1 MSYQERANRILKSA
15 IKSAI
20 YIDEKARTFY
30 QDNTPEKP
38 IEEEISVKLYEN
50 FKKLGISLVVH
61 RYMPGDED
69 KQDTLDFFT
78 EKRDLVILDWKLKN
92 QTGEEE
98 ALKILSEV
106 IKANHLHF
114 CAIYTSEDH
123 LDIVL
128 KNILSY
134 FSCVTQD
141 YYDELRELVEI
152 EEFSS
157 EIIDAFDRICI
168 NRFNRGAVKAEIK
181 NIFSSDKSCRQKLER
196 ITGTKDMTCAIK
208 LAAVSLWDTYKS
220 SIPQCEPSFINPDKK
235 IIVINNTII
244 SILKKDDTSAENLL
258 STYLDHIINDVD
270 SFNQLLGLELH
281 NNLAQTSAIVNH
293 EFVSFNKNALLYHRA
308 KLQEE
313 GLAHF
318 FKAFMNDVLQEK
330 IALSLHNC
338 EYQLLDDAFLD
349 REFEK
354 NREVPNIEEIIRINT
369 FYNSYKLDKIGA
381 IINFGDVFN
390 IEGEESRY
398 LICIT
403 PLCDCLRPKKSKSNF
418 YFAEGTVMKDKRKAL
433 ALGDSAFLSFLP
445 GNIIVRWGDLSL
457 DDENAPYQPLYI
469 KPYQYKIFEKQNTID
484 ENEKIEVHYIN
495 KQGEIKSKTLIYK
508 TTIRSNYA
516 QRIANHVFTYPMRVG
531 IDFVK
536 YASEKERQSN

>member
-20 YIDEKARTFY
+20 YIDEKARPFY
-30 QDNTPEKP
+30 QDNSPEKP

-50 FKKLGISLVVH
+50 FKELGISLVVH
-61 RYMPGDED
+61 KYMPEDED
-69 KQDTLDFFT
+69 KQDILDFFT
-78 EKRDLVILDWKLKN
+78 EKRDLIILDWKLKN

-114 CAIYTSEDH
+114 CAIYTSENQ

-134 FSCVTQD
+134 FSCVTQE

-157 EIIDAFDRICI
+157 EIIDAFDKICI
-168 NRFNRGAVKAEIK
+168 NRFNKDAVRAEIK
-181 NIFSSDKSCRQKLER
+181 NILSSDKSCRQKLER

-208 LAAVSLWDTYKS
+208 LASVSLWDTYKS
-220 SIPQCEPSFINPDKK
+220 IIPQPEPSFINPQKK

-244 SILKKDDTSAENLL
+244 SILKKEDTSAENLL
-258 STYLDHIINDVD
+258 ATYLDHIVNDVD

-281 NNLAQTSAIVNH
+281 NNLAKTSAIVNH
-293 EFVSFNKNALLYHRA
+293 EFVSFHKNALLYHRA

-338 EYQLLDDAFLD
+338 DYQLLDDAFLD
-349 REFEK
+349 REYE
-354 NREVPNIEEIIRINT
+354 NNIEIPNIEEIIRINT
-369 FYNSYKLDKIGA
+369 FYNSYKLDKIGK

-403 PLCDCLRPKKSKSNF
+403 PLCDCLRPNKSKSNF
-418 YFAEGTVMKDKRKAL
+418 YFAEGTVMRDKKKAL
-433 ALGDSAFLSFLP
+433 ILGDSAFLSFLP
-445 GNIIVRWGDLSL
+445 GNIIVRWGDLSQ

-469 KPYQYKIFEKQNTID
+469 KPYQYKIFEKKNTID

-536 YASEKERQSN
+536 FSPEKERQSN

>member
-1 MSYQERANRILKSA
+1 MSYQERANHILKSA

-20 YIDEKARTFY
+20 YIDEKARPFY
-30 QDNTPEKP
+30 QNESSEKTF
-38 IEEEISVKLYEN
+38 EEDLSVQLYEN
-50 FKKLGISLVVH
+50 FKNNGISLVVH

-114 CAIYTSEDH
+114 CAIYTSENQ

-128 KNILSY
+128 KNIISY
-134 FSCVTQD
+134 FSSVTKEN
-141 YYDELRELVEI
+141 YDELRELVEI
-152 EEFSS
+152 EGFSS
-157 EIIDAFDRICI
+157 EIIDAFNRICI
-168 NRFNRGAVKAEIK
+168 NRSNKEAIKAEIT
-181 NIFSSDKSCRQKLER
+181 NIRSTDKACYKKLER
-196 ITGTKDMTCAIK
+196 ITGIKNMTDAIK
-208 LAAVSLWDTYKS
+208 LISVSLWDTYKS
-220 SIPQCEPSFINPDKK
+220 IIPQPEPSFINPEKK

-244 SILKKDDTSAENLL
+244 SILKKENTSAEDLL
-258 STYLDHIINDVD
+258 ETYLDHIVNDVD

-293 EFVSFNKNALLYHRA
+293 EFVSFHKNALLYHRA

-369 FYNSYKLDKIGA
+369 FYNSYKLDKKGK

-403 PLCDCLRPKKSKSNF
+403 PLCDCLRPNKSKSNF
-418 YFAEGTVMKDKRKAL
+418 YFAEGTVMKNKEKAL
-433 ALGDSAFLSFLP
+433 VLGDSAFLSFLP

-536 YASEKERQSN
+536 YTSEEERQSN

>member
-20 YIDEKARTFY
+20 YIDEKARPFY
-30 QDNTPEKP
+30 QDNSPEKP

-61 RYMPGDED
+61 RYMPGEED

-92 QTGEEE
+92 QTGEKE

-114 CAIYTSEDH
+114 CAIYTSEDQ

-134 FSCVTQD
+134 FSCITQE

-168 NRFNRGAVKAEIK
+168 NRFNKDAVRDEIK
-181 NIFSSDKSCRQKLER
+181 HILSSDKSCRQKLEH

-208 LAAVSLWDTYKS
+208 LVSVSLWDTYKS
-220 SIPQCEPSFINPDKK
+220 IIPQPEPSFINPQKK

-244 SILKKDDTSAENLL
+244 SILKKEETSAENLL
-258 STYLDHIINDVD
+258 ATYLDHIVNDVD

-281 NNLAQTSAIVNH
+281 NNLAKTSAIVNH
-293 EFVSFNKNALLYHRA
+293 EFVSFHKNALLYHRA

-354 NREVPNIEEIIRINT
+354 NTEIPNIEEILRINT
-369 FYNSYKLDKIGA
+369 FYNSYKLNKIGK

-390 IEGEESRY
+390 IDGEESRY

-403 PLCDCLRPKKSKSNF
+403 PLCDCLRPNKSKSNF
-418 YFAEGTVMKDKRKAL
+418 YFAEGTVMKDKKKAL
-433 ALGDSAFLSFLP
+433 VLGDSAFLSFLP
-445 GNIIVRWGDLSL
+445 GNIIVRWGELSQ

-469 KPYQYKIFEKQNTID
+469 KPYQYKIFEKKNTID

-536 YASEKERQSN
+536 FTPEK